1 MSPRSS
7 ALPAPAEK
15 ERAVQRMF
23 SAIARRYDVNNTVL
37 SFGLHHRWKREAVA
51 RTQAREGET
60 VLDLCSGTCDLALL
74 LGERVGP
81 TGRVIACD
89 LNAEM
94 LAVGRAKIEK
104 RGRAD
109 RITCVLG
116 NAEALQFP
124 DASFDALTVAFGL
137 RNVTNIPKAL
147 AEMSRVLKPGARAVC
162 LEFSR
167 PTTAIL
173 RKVYDS
179 YSFSLLPKIGTWI
192 ARDRTGVYQYLP
204 DSIRHFPPQEAFARM
219 WREAGFSRVEYTNYS
234 GGIVAIHVGVK

>member
-1 MSPRSS
+1 MEKWAGEFRRACREQDHSVHFQQRHAVGIGA
-7 ALPAPAEK
+7 ALE
-15 ERAVQRMF
+15 V
-23 SAIARRYDVNNTVL
+23 
-37 SFGLHHRWKREAVA
+37 
-51 RTQAREGET
+51 
-60 VLDLCSGTCDLALL
+60 LALL

-94 LAVGRAKIEK
+94 LAVGRSKVEK

-124 DASFDALTVAFGL
+124 AASFDALTVAFGL
-137 RNVTNIPKAL
+137 RNVTSIPKAL

-204 DSIRHFPPQEAFARM
+204 DSIRHFPPQEEFARM